1 MDKKVKELCLEYI
14 DCLGVELNM
23 TLEQILIPTFHKEDD
38 KSLQVDIRDMRRK
51 CDKLKMLA
59 EYSDITED
67 VFELILEIGYI
78 QGKAVY
84 KK

>member
-1 MDKKVKELCLEYI
+1 
-14 DCLGVELNM
+14 M
-23 TLEQILIPTFHKEDD
+23 TLEQIIIPTFHKEND
-38 KSLQVDIRDMRRK
+38 KSLQVDIQDMRRK
-51 CDKLKMLA
+51 CDKLKASA

>member
-1 MDKKVKELCLEYI
+1 MDKKIKELCLEYI
-14 DCLGVELNM
+14 ECLKVELDM
-23 TLEQILIPTFHKEDD
+23 TLEQIIIPTFHKEND

-51 CDKLKMLA
+51 CAKLQALA

-78 QGKAVY
+78 QGKATF